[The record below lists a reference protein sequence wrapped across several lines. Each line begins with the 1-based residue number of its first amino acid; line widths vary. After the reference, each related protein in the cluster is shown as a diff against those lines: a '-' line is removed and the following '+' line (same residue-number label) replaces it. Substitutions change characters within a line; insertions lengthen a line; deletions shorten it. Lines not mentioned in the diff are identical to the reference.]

1 MNNDKPVFKRWTDD
15 EEAQL
20 LKEFKMN
27 SIDEI
32 AFIHGRSKKAIDM
45 RLQDI
50 AIRMIK
56 KGISPDEVYSATG
69 KNQTDID
76 NRLNEIERSTPNNLT
91 FNDIGKIIEV
101 INNVINI
108 VKEIES
114 KQDIIMKML
123 NKE

>member
-1 MNNDKPVFKRWTDD
+1 MNTDKPIFKRWTDD
-15 EEAQL
+15 EETQL

-27 SIDEI
+27 SIGEI

-56 KGISPDEVYSATG
+56 KGISPDEVYTMTG
-69 KNQTDID
+69 KNQNDID
-76 NRLNEIERSTPNNLT
+76 NRLNEIECSTPNNLS